1 MTLLSPQAEPDDADA
16 AQTRPASLFVLL
28 GAIGA
33 GGMVVISAAGV
44 KLGAPGPTGS
54 SLEHV
59 VRDLVPGGT
68 AGSIVGIV
76 ALVLGLCAVA
86 GAWLGLGLVVRRG
99 APLRPL
105 VAIAAVWAT
114 PLMFGPPIF
123 SRDVYS
129 YAADGLMVSR
139 HLAPNHYGPAALGG
153 SHFVEAV
160 SPVWL
165 YTRSP
170 YGPSF
175 LRIAG
180 WAVPMSHYNLLV
192 TVMLLRLVA
201 VFGVVLIGISLPR
214 LASAHGR
221 DPSQAFWLGVCN
233 PLVLIHFIAGAH
245 NDALMVGLMVAGLAL
260 AASKRPV
267 AGILVCVVG
276 ATVKAPAAI
285 AAVFIVAEVVRG
297 LPPNRRLKAL
307 VRLTGI
313 SLAGFVTVTWATQLG
328 WGWVGAL
335 GVPGVNRS
343 LLTPATFLAYLVS
356 RVIGHG
362 GAVLNA
368 TRSLALLLSAVGV
381 LYLLWRAP
389 KFGTVRACALALA
402 LVVALGPVVLPW
414 YALWAIVVIAAGGDE
429 FERGYAIFA
438 SVVLLA
444 VLEPSGSAMPDLM
457 LMITVVALMG
467 TAVAISCR
475 PVRRWIRAQVPSVV
489 ERSRR
494 ASDAFVRWLTEPAP
508 VAERVPSIS
517 LPLHADGTSATAN
530 RSDSLV

>member
-1 MTLLSPQAEPDDADA
+1 MTLLTSQSELRQQSEGPVEDV
-16 AQTRPASLFVLL
+16 PARTWPAGLFVLL
-28 GAIGA
+28 GAVGA
-33 GGMVVISAAGV
+33 AGMVVISAAGV
-44 KLGAPGPTGS
+44 TLGAPGPTGS
-54 SLEHV
+54 SLGRAV
-59 VRDLVPGGT
+59 VDLVPGGS
-68 AGSIVGIV
+68 ADSIVAIV

-86 GAWLGLGLVVRRG
+86 GAWIALGLVVRRG

-105 VAIAAVWAT
+105 VGIAAAWAT
-114 PLMFGPPIF
+114 PLIFGPPIF

-153 SHFVEAV
+153 SHFVDPV
-160 SPVWL
+160 SQVWL

-180 WAVPMSHYNLLV
+180 WTVPLSHYSLLG

-201 VFGVVLIGISLPR
+201 VFGVVLIGIALPK

-267 AGILVCVVG
+267 AGLLVCVVA

-285 AAVFIVAEVVRG
+285 AAVFIIAEVVHG
-297 LPPNRRLKAL
+297 LPPNRRLGAL

-313 SLAGFVTVTWATQLG
+313 SIAGFVTLTWATQLG
-328 WGWVGAL
+328 WGWLGAL

-343 LLTPATFLAYLVS
+343 LLTPATFFAYLVS
-356 RVIGHG
+356 KVIGHD
-362 GAVLNA
+362 ATVLNA
-368 TRSLALLLSAVGV
+368 TRLLALLLSAVGV
-381 LYLLWRAP
+381 GYLVWRAP
-389 KFGTVRACALALA
+389 KIGTVRACALALA

-414 YALWAIVVIAAGGDE
+414 YALWAIVVIAAGGDGI
-429 FERGYAIFA
+429 ERGYAVVS
-438 SVVLLA
+438 SVILLA
-444 VLEPSGSAMPDLM
+444 VLEPSGSTMPDLM
-457 LMITVVALMG
+457 LMITVVVLLGIAF
-467 TAVAISCR
+467 AVSYR
-475 PVRRWIRAQVPSVV
+475 PVRRWIQDQLPSVV
-489 ERSRR
+489 ERYRR
-494 ASDAFVRWLTEPAP
+494 SSDVLALWLTAPAP
-508 VAERVPSIS
+508 VAERLPS
-517 LPLHADGTSATAN
+517 
-530 RSDSLV
+530 V